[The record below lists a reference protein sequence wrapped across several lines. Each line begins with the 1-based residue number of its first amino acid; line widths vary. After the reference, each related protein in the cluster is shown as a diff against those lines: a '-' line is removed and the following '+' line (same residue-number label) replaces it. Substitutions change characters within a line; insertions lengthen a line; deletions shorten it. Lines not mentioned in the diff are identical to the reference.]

1 MSITPEDRSQASLTE
16 TMKRPPI
23 AQTAGAES
31 QEQASL
37 TA

>member
-16 TMKRPPI
+16 TMKRPST

-31 QEQASL
+31 QGQASQ